1 MSGNPDPIA
10 TTPAKSVIAPVFKS
24 ITVEC
29 TPEEAFRYFTEEIDK
44 WWPLERHSCIAHGS
58 GFKEKPAS
66 CLFEQYRGGRI
77 IERGHSGEE
86 HVWGTVLVWSPPS
99 RVVFSWHPM
108 RDEKTA
114 QTVDVRFSLV
124 PKGTQVV
131 LTHSDWEHLGE
142 DAHKERNTYN
152 EGWEVVFVTNYREYV
167 KSRK

>member
-1 MSGNPDPIA
+1 MSVNTNPIA
-10 TTPAKSVIAPVFKS
+10 SMPMKTVITPVVKS

-29 TPEEAFRYFTEEIDK
+29 TPEEAFRYFTAEINK

-66 CLFEQYRGGRI
+66 CLFEQHRGGRI

-86 HVWGTVLVWSPPS
+86 HVWGTVLVWNPPS
-99 RVVFSWHPM
+99 RVAFSWHPM

-131 LTHSDWEHLGE
+131 LTHSDWEHLG
-142 DAHKERNTYN
+142 ANAQKESDIYN
-152 EGWEVVFVTNYREYV
+152 EGWEDVFVKTYGEYV
-167 KSRK
+167 RSRK